1 MNRPPPDHPARQADL
16 GRGGL
21 AFAAAVLAVSL
32 LAISRRSFWID
43 EAATAVQA
51 MQPTLAAWWHLL
63 VQEKSAHLQMPLY
76 MFYIWAYEKLCGSG
90 EWTLRIANLPWFV
103 AGATTFILAF
113 PTGDRR
119 RSIAACVALLC
130 PFAWYYLDEAR
141 PYGMELGASLLVV
154 ASLARLHRSS
164 PAGEAA
170 DAVCVAL
177 FLVGIVIL
185 SGCTMLGM
193 IWAGTALLAT
203 PTLLSWT
210 RIIRLIKQHAA
221 WCLAAGGML
230 LLFGSYY
237 LWTLAVGAR
246 ASAAATTTLGSTL
259 FIGYELLGFSG
270 LGSGRLALRSAGPA
284 ALRPYLVWL
293 ALYAVPTAIL
303 IGAALRQLLNPGH
316 RRYLVVA
323 LCCCIPSG
331 FLLAVGWVAHF
342 RVLGRHF
349 TPLIPVML
357 LLFVQGC
364 SVLWSRRNAW
374 AKGVIVLFCAL
385 SLVSCLS
392 LRFLP
397 RHEKDDYR
405 AAAAVA
411 KAALRKGQLV
421 WWSAA
426 REGAQYY
433 GVLTASHPGSGGEAI
448 PLMNPTREI
457 LIGLPTPQVIIAS
470 KPDIYD
476 GPMALAEYIREQG
489 FQPAMTFTAFV
500 IWKKGDARQK

>member
-1 MNRPPPDHPARQADL
+1 
-16 GRGGL
+16 
-21 AFAAAVLAVSL
+21 
-32 LAISRRSFWID
+32 
-43 EAATAVQA
+43 

-90 EWTLRIANLPWFV
+90 EWTLRLANLPWFI
-103 AGATTFILAF
+103 AGATAFILAF
-113 PTGDRR
+113 PVGDRR
-119 RSIAACVALLC
+119 RPFAVCVALLS

-141 PYGMELGASLLVV
+141 PYALELGASLLVV

-170 DAVCVAL
+170 DAVYVVL

-185 SGCTMLGM
+185 SGCTMIGM

-203 PTLLSWT
+203 PALLSWT
-210 RIIRLIKQHAA
+210 RIIRLIKQHAS
-221 WCLAAGGML
+221 WCIAAGGML
-230 LLFGSYY
+230 LLFSTYY

-259 FIGYELLGFSG
+259 FISYELLGFSG
-270 LGSGRLALRSAGPA
+270 LGPGRLAMRSAGPA

-293 ALYAVPTAIL
+293 ALYAIPTAIL

-323 LCCCIPSG
+323 LCCCVPSG

-342 RVLGRHF
+342 RVLARHF
-349 TPLIPVML
+349 TPLVPVML
-357 LLFVQGC
+357 LLFIQGC
-364 SVLWSRRNAW
+364 SVLWSRRSVW
-374 AKGVIVLFCAL
+374 VRGVVLLFWAL

-411 KAALRKGQLV
+411 KAALRNGQLV

-433 GVLTASHPGSGGEAI
+433 GVLMASHPSSGGEAI
-448 PLMNPTREI
+448 PLMNPTREA
-457 LIGLPTPQVIIAS
+457 LIHLPSPQVIIAS

-476 GPMALAEYIREQG
+476 GPMALAEYIRDQG

>member
-1 MNRPPPDHPARQADL
+1 MNRPQHDHPGAQAGL

-63 VQEKSAHLQMPLY
+63 VQEKSAHLQMPFY

-90 EWTLRIANLPWFV
+90 EWTLRLANLPWFV
-103 AGATTFILAF
+103 AGATAFILAF

-170 DAVCVAL
+170 DAVYVAL

-185 SGCTMLGM
+185 SGCTMIGM

-203 PTLLSWT
+203 PALLSWT
-210 RIIRLIKQHAA
+210 RIMRLIKQHAA

-270 LGSGRLALRSAGPA
+270 LGPGRLALRSAGPA

-293 ALYAVPTAIL
+293 ALYAIPTAIL
-303 IGAALRQLLNPGH
+303 LGESLRQLLNPGH

-323 LCCCIPSG
+323 LCCCVPSG

-342 RVLGRHF
+342 RVLARHF

-374 AKGVIVLFCAL
+374 AKGVVLLFCAL

-411 KAALRKGQLV
+411 KAALRKGQVV

-448 PLMNPTREI
+448 PLMNPTRET

-470 KPDIYD
+470 KTDIYD